1 MPGHLKPHT
10 TPHTIAYIKGH
21 DIIVGLLENAGA
33 TPNYVSVYKYSM

>member
-1 MPGHLKPHT
+1 M

-21 DIIVGLLENAGA
+21 DIIVDALENAGA